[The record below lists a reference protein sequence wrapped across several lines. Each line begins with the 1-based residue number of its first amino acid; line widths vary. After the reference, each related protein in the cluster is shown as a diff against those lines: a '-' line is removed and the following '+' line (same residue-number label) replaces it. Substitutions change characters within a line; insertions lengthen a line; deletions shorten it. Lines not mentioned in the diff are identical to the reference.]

1 MSHTLNITRE
11 LKLALTGIA
20 LSGAVGG
27 WYIWNL
33 PPAEAAPAEVPAMT
47 APASPA
53 SPSTAAPSERG
64 ATVTAPAEGQGGTPP
79 APAPAATQTYT
90 VKPDESLWL
99 IGKAYGTDAQVLA
112 DLNGVNINTPLHVG
126 QVLQLPSSAKRLPD
140 PAPAESQH
148 VDDAALPNLSGAA
161 KPPSAPSPQALPN
174 PFRAFDPVSTPG
186 KPKAGTSPASV
197 VLPLPVTPPT
207 PAPVVSRLEPV
218 TTPRISTAPH
228 VALPPVPGLPT
239 RPVTVAAP
247 VTITPVT
254 PTRATSAAKPPVPP
268 VTVPTRLSVPQDP
281 RTPAAPAEPTAT
293 RGAPQPIALP
303 DPVNPVQQ
311 TIDDLHL
318 TVSAVIV
325 GAVNTALFDGT
336 AGPMYLTAGQV
347 VPGTDIEVRRIS
359 STVVTLARGA
369 TEVHLIVTGGP

>member
-1 MSHTLNITRE
+1 MSHTLTITRE

-33 PPAEAAPAEVPAMT
+33 PPAETTPTEGPAVT
-47 APASPA
+47 APASPT
-53 SPSTAAPSERG
+53 SPTPSTPAERAAP
-64 ATVTAPAEGQGGTPP
+64 VTAAERAPGAPP
-79 APAPAATQTYT
+79 ATAPAATQTYT

-112 DLNGVNINTPLHVG
+112 DLNGVNINAPLRVG

-140 PAPAESQH
+140 PPAAAAKH
-148 VDDAALPNLSGAA
+148 VDEAALPNLSGAA
-161 KPPSAPSPQALPN
+161 APPSVSAPQALPN

-186 KPKAGTSPASV
+186 KSKTGTSPASV

-239 RPVTVAAP
+239 RPVTAAAP
-247 VTITPVT
+247 VTITPAA
-254 PTRATSAAKPPVPP
+254 PARATAPAKTPVPP
-268 VTVPTRLSVPQDP
+268 VTVPDRVTVPQVP
-281 RTPAAPAEPTAT
+281 RPPAAPAAT
-293 RGAPQPIALP
+293 RGTPQPISIP
-303 DPVNPVQQ
+303 DPVNAVQQ

-318 TVSAVIV
+318 TVNAVII

-336 AGPMYLTAGQV
+336 AGPVYLTAGQV

-369 TEVHLIVTGGP
+369 TEVHLVVTGGP